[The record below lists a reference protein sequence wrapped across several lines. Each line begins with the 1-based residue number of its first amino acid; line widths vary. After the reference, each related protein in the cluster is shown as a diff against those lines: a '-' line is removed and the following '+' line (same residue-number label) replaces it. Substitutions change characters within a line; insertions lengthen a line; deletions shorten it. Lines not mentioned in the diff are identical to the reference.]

1 RWQGRRVVAALMD
14 HPDLVRAI
22 IVDDNEDIRLLLKME
37 LERDGRFEV
46 LGEAAD
52 GLQGIMLAERTQ
64 PDVIILD
71 LAMPVMDGLQAL
83 PELKRVCPAAKIVV
97 LSAFSATMV
106 AEEALACGADTYVEK
121 GVAIKELADII
132 AGIVSGPMWTP
143 SGSQLML

>member
-1 RWQGRRVVAALMD
+1 MDVPMGRIE
-14 HPDLVRAI
+14 LVRAI
-22 IVDDNEDIRLLLKME
+22 IVDDNEDIRLLLRME

-83 PELKRVCPAAKIVV
+83 PELKRVCPSSKIVV

-106 AEEALACGADTYVEK
+106 AEEALACGADTYIEK
-121 GVAIKELADII
+121 GVAIKELADLL
-132 AGIVSGPMWTP
+132 AGIVMDAAGTP
-143 SGSQLML
+143 SASR